1 MKMLE
6 CKKKKIN
13 HIGFIDPSIMHED
26 NIIDPLLN
34 KDTPGNLL
42 MFFKR
47 QAYKKYILWPY
58 NFK

>member
-1 MKMLE
+1 MLE

-26 NIIDPLLN
+26 NIIDPILN
-34 KDTPGNLL
+34 KDTPGN
-42 MFFKR
+42 FKR